1 MDFPA
6 DRSGFYVS
14 AAACLPVSASVF
26 AGHACLNGADRAAGW
41 VWRERRSPFV
51 PARKDESA
59 SIPPQPQS

>member
-6 DRSGFYVS
+6 DRTGFYVS

-41 VWRERRSPFV
+41 GLAREAFSLRACP
-51 PARKDESA
+51 
-59 SIPPQPQS
+59 